1 MKHSVQLAQGNPEYS
16 AGSSIRPLAVIFVTC
31 FLALLLSGMTLG
43 LLPEYIH
50 SSLGYGDIVVG
61 TFIGTQYLVTLLS
74 RQLTGKIADTRG
86 GGYATRLGLLI
97 CFLSGAFLLLSVF
110 LEQAPAYSLGVLFLS
125 RILLGAGES
134 LLIVGISAWGFSLVG
149 TASMGKLLVWIGMGM
164 VAGQSAGAPL
174 GVLLAN
180 HFGLVCAVSSLVV
193 IPLFAM
199 GLIRTLPQVRSQVSR
214 TSVSFFATVK
224 KIWRPG
230 CGLAL
235 AGIGFGC
242 IASFSVLYFASMGW
256 RGAALTLT
264 AYGSG
269 YIFIR
274 LFFAY
279 LPDKF
284 GGAMVG
290 TVCLLVIALGQ
301 VLMAAAP
308 SSIVAVGGAAIT
320 GMGYSL
326 VYPSFGLIAISYVK
340 PENRGTAVAAFSA
353 FFDISVGVTAPVA
366 GVIAT
371 IANYRSVFAF
381 GTLAALTG
389 AAIAYTEWKRS
400 RAGQQPARN

>member
-1 MKHSVQLAQGNPEYS
+1 MKLSAQFKQDDPEYS
-16 AGSSIRPLAVIFVTC
+16 GANVIRTLAVIFTTC

-43 LLPEYIH
+43 LLPAYIH
-50 SSLGYGDIVVG
+50 TSLGYGDIVVG

-86 GGYATRLGLLI
+86 GSYATKQGLLV
-97 CFLSGAFLLLSVF
+97 CFLSGVFLLLSVF
-110 LEQAPAYSLGVLFLS
+110 AEQAPAYSLTLLFLS

-149 TASMGKLLVWIGMGM
+149 TARMGKLLVWIGMGM

-193 IPLFAM
+193 IPLLAIA
-199 GLIRTLPQVRSQVSR
+199 LIRILPQVHSQISH

-256 RGAALTLT
+256 QGAALTLT
-264 AYGSG
+264 AYGTG
-269 YIFIR
+269 YIVIR

-279 LPDKF
+279 LPDRF
-284 GGAMVG
+284 GGAVVGMVS
-290 TVCLLVIALGQ
+290 LLVIALGQ
-301 VLMAAAP
+301 VLMASAP
-308 SSIVAVGGAAIT
+308 SSVIAVAGAAIT

-326 VYPSFGLIAISYVK
+326 VYPSFGLIAIGYVK
-340 PENRGTAVAAFSA
+340 PESRGTAVAAFSA
-353 FFDISVGVTAPVA
+353 FFDISVGVTAPIA

-371 IANYRSVFAF
+371 IANYRSVFTF
-381 GTLAALTG
+381 GAIAALAG

-400 RAGQQPARN
+400 RK